1 MIPTGRYDFASV
13 QAGFTFGPQRA
24 VSGDVSAEHG
34 RFYSGHKRAFTLR
47 SVRAKFTPHFSAEP
61 SYSFNLV
68 DLVEGSF
75 TTHLLGARLIYG
87 VTARMC
93 ASALLQ
99 YSSVSRAVTANVRFR
114 WEYQPGSE
122 LFLVFNEQRDTSVRA
137 FPALANRAFII
148 KITRLFRL

>member
-1 MIPTGRYDFASV
+1 M
-13 QAGFTFGPQRA
+13 
-24 VSGDVSAEHG
+24 
-34 RFYSGHKRAFTLR
+34 
-47 SVRAKFTPHFSAEP
+47 
-61 SYSFNLV
+61 
-68 DLVEGSF
+68 EGSF

-87 VTARMC
+87 VTARMF